1 MKVYR
6 PTTSSIR
13 FRQSLDH
20 KNLTGKKPEKQL
32 LVSLKKHAGR
42 TATGSVTVRHQG
54 GGHKQI
60 YRLVDFKRRKD
71 GIPAK
76 VAAIEYDPYRNTDLA
91 LLFYSDGEK
100 SYILHPLGLA
110 VGDSVLSGEKA
121 DVKVGNHLPL
131 RVLPVGTFI
140 HNLEITPG
148 RGGQL
153 VRGAG
158 TMAIL
163 TAREENGYV
172 QIRLPSGELRRIRA
186 NCSATVGQLGNID
199 WKNTKLGKAGASR
212 YRGIRPTVRG
222 VAQNPHSHPHG
233 GGEGRSGIGMA
244 SPKTP
249 WGKKAMGVRT
259 RRRHHTDKYILA
271 RRGGRI

>member
-1 MKVYR
+1 MKTYR
-6 PTTSSIR
+6 PTTSSLR

-20 KNLTGKKPEKQL
+20 KNLTGKKPEKRL

-42 TATGSVTVRHQG
+42 NARGMVTVRHQG
-54 GGHKQI
+54 GGHKQL
-60 YRLVDFKRRKD
+60 YRLVDFKRRKN

-76 VAAIEYDPYRNTDLA
+76 VAAIEYDPYRNADLA
-91 LLFYSDGEK
+91 LLSYADGEK
-100 SYILHPLGLA
+100 RYILHPLGLA
-110 VGDSVLSGEKA
+110 VGDSVISGEKV

-131 RVLPVGTFI
+131 RELPVGTFI
-140 HNLEITPG
+140 HNLELTPG

-172 QIRLPSGELRRIRA
+172 QVRLPSGEVRKIRS

-212 YRGIRPTVRG
+212 YRGVKPTVRG

-233 GGEGRSGIGMA
+233 GGEGRSGIGMP

-271 RRGGRI
+271 RRGGII

>member
-1 MKVYR
+1 MKSYR

-13 FRQSLDH
+13 FRLSLDRRDISR
-20 KNLTGKKPEKQL
+20 KKPEKGL
-32 LVSLKKHAGR
+32 LLSLKRHAGR
-42 TATGSVTVRHQG
+42 TATGSVTIRHQG
-54 GGHKQI
+54 GGHKQL
-60 YRLVDFKRRKD
+60 YRQVDFKRNKKN
-71 GIPAK
+71 IPAK
-76 VAAIEYDPYRNTDLA
+76 VVALEYDPYRNVDLA
-91 LLFYSDGEK
+91 LLSYPDGEK

-110 VGDSVLSGEKA
+110 VGDSVLAGEKT

-131 RVLPVGTFI
+131 REMPVGTFI
-140 HNLEITPG
+140 HNVELTPG

-158 TMAIL
+158 TMAII

-172 QIRLPSGELRRIRA
+172 QVRLPSGELRKIRST
-186 NCSATVGQLGNID
+186 CSATVGQLGNID
-199 WKNTKLGKAGASR
+199 WKNIKLGKAGANR
-212 YRGIRPTVRG
+212 HRRVRPTVRG

-233 GGEGRSGIGMA
+233 GGEGRSGIGMS

-259 RRRHHTDKYILA
+259 RRRHHTDKYILS
-271 RRGGRI
+271 RRGGIS